1 MGAGHLRGP
10 VDRTS
15 RKTSPGWTTR
25 HAPITIATF
34 MPGDAA
40 RKMTRE
46 EIEAELKVLI
56 IDALKLDETLP
67 DDIDSE
73 APLASAGVGLDSID
87 VLELA
92 TAVHRR
98 FGVTTEGDDAAN
110 ERIYTSVRSLAEFL
124 EQQQAAG
131 VRLLPGRR

>member
-1 MGAGHLRGP
+1 
-10 VDRTS
+10 
-15 RKTSPGWTTR
+15 
-25 HAPITIATF
+25 
-34 MPGDAA
+34 MPGEPA

-46 EIEAELKVLI
+46 QIEAELKALI

-92 TAVHRR
+92 MAVHRR
-98 FGVTTEGDDAAN
+98 FGVTTECDAAAN
-110 ERIYTSVRSLAEFL
+110 QRIYTSVRSLAEFL
-124 EQQQAAG
+124 EQQQARGAQLG
-131 VRLLPGRR
+131 PSEPPGRDQMD

>member
-1 MGAGHLRGP
+1 
-10 VDRTS
+10 
-15 RKTSPGWTTR
+15 
-25 HAPITIATF
+25 

-46 EIEAELKVLI
+46 EIEAELKALI
-56 IDALKLDETLP
+56 IDALQLDETQP

-98 FGVTTEGDDAAN
+98 FGVTTEGDDETN
-110 ERIYTSVRSLAEFL
+110 QRIYTSVRTLAEFL
-124 EQQQAAG
+124 EQQQARG
-131 VRLLPGRR
+131 VALSPSPG

>member
-1 MGAGHLRGP
+1 
-10 VDRTS
+10 
-15 RKTSPGWTTR
+15 
-25 HAPITIATF
+25 

-40 RKMTRE
+40 LEMTRE
-46 EIEAELKVLI
+46 EIEAELKILI
-56 IDALKLDETLP
+56 IEALQLDETLP

-98 FGVTTEGDDAAN
+98 FGVTTEGDDETN
-110 ERIYTSVRSLAEFL
+110 QRIYTSVRTLAEFL
-124 EQQQAAG
+124 EQQQAKG
-131 VRLLPGRR
+131 VALQRG

>member
-1 MGAGHLRGP
+1 
-10 VDRTS
+10 
-15 RKTSPGWTTR
+15 
-25 HAPITIATF
+25 

-46 EIEAELKVLI
+46 QIESELKVLI
-56 IDALKLDETLP
+56 IDALKLDETVP

-92 TAVHRR
+92 MAVHRR
-98 FGVTTEGDDAAN
+98 FGITTTEGDDAAN
-110 ERIYTSVRSLAEFL
+110 QRIYSSVRSLAEFL
-124 EQQQAAG
+124 EQQQANGA
-131 VRLLPGRR
+131 RLGPNEG